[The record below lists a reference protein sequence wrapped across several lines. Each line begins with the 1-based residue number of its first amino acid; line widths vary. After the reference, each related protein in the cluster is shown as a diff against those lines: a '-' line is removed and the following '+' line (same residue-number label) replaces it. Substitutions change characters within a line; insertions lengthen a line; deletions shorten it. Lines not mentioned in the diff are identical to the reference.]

1 VSQDGKEIAR
11 IPSGSAKHGLQTGRR
26 RNLAAKDR
34 SFLFWRALLWVA
46 GLVMLIKI
54 AVSVAGEL
62 RSVPLGVMAA
72 GLTLLLAVALWSS
85 LTSRRR

>member
-1 VSQDGKEIAR
+1 M
-11 IPSGSAKHGLQTGRR
+11 
-26 RNLAAKDR
+26 AAKR
-34 SFLFWRALLWVA
+34 KAFLFWRASLWLA
-46 GLVMLIKI
+46 GLLTLTKI

-85 LTSRRR
+85 LTRRR

>member
-1 VSQDGKEIAR
+1 M
-11 IPSGSAKHGLQTGRR
+11 
-26 RNLAAKDR
+26 AAKR
-34 SFLFWRALLWVA
+34 KAFPFWQASLWLA

-62 RSVPLGVMAA
+62 RSVPLGAMAA